1 MAVRTEAAT
10 RITARTGTRAV
21 GVTVALGSVWGVVEA
36 TLGHHL
42 HNAHVPLAG
51 AVMIWA
57 ALACALPVRRLVRK
71 PGAILAAGLM
81 AASVKLLWP
90 GSPFVL
96 LPAMAI
102 LLEAA
107 VMELALTA
115 FGTGRVGFGLAGG
128 ITALYPLAH
137 FTVKLILIGTAL
149 EAVYGRFLA
158 QAGRALPL
166 GGLAAPLQLAAYALV
181 FALMGALVGI
191 LVTWLP
197 SASRA
202 PKA

>member
-1 MAVRTEAAT
+1 MAARTEAAT
-10 RITARTGTRAV
+10 GIASRAGARAV
-21 GVTVALGSVWGVVEA
+21 GVTVGLGSLWGAVEA

-42 HNAHVPLAG
+42 HNAHVPLTG

-71 PGAILAAGLM
+71 PGAILAAGLT
-81 AASVKLLWP
+81 AASIKLLWP

-96 LPAMAI
+96 LPAMGI

-107 VMELALTA
+107 VMELILAA
-115 FGTGRVGFGLAGG
+115 FGTGRLGFGLAGG
-128 ITALYPLAH
+128 ITALYPPAH
-137 FTVKLILIGTAL
+137 FTVKLILIGTTA
-149 EAVYGRFLA
+149 EVVYGRFLA

-166 GGLAAPLQLAAYALV
+166 GGLAEPLQLAVFVLVLALV
-181 FALMGALVGI
+181 GALVGV

-197 SASRA
+197 SASRG